1 MRIRLI
7 VAFIVVALLTAVATA
22 WVINLVVPW
31 YPWLGNLVPPIPRLL
46 SHLLYTGSLKYHHG
60 HPSHGGV
67 PPPPGAL
74 AFCLIAGGVLL
85 AAIAGLAFA
94 ASRRVLLPVRR
105 LARAAQRMS
114 GGDLSVRIEPK
125 GRDELAQ
132 LTTTFNGM
140 AAALEGKISELER
153 MEARALQFAG
163 DVSHELRTPLT
174 AMTAVAD
181 ILPGHPGLTGDAAAA
196 AQLVSQEIR
205 HLNRLV
211 HDLIEISRFDA
222 GTAQLVTDNTDVA
235 AAVAACL
242 RARGWADVDTDIPAG
257 LTMPLDRRRFDVI
270 LANLIG
276 NALCHGSP
284 PVTVQAS
291 IQPANDGRAACPAGP
306 RPRPWH
312 PPGSPAARVRTVLQG
327 RYRPV
332 TVRGQRAWPS
342 HRLGEHAP
350 ARRAHRGRQRSRRR
364 RAPHAVAAS
373 PPDRA
378 CHAARRRTGDCDALV
393 TLRGPGQY
401 IGAASL
407 RACMTQ
413 PHLSHLGHPAPG
425 PPGSGPCSP
434 WRSWPRRRC
443 WPRPAAAD
451 HPARRD
457 RRDLVRCALRRRWR
471 SPIACAHTA
480 HRTFPIPTAPG
491 ASR

>member
-22 WVINLVVPW
+22 WVVNQVVPW

-60 HPSHGGV
+60 HQRRSGA

-114 GGDLSVRIEPK
+114 GGDLSVRIEPT

-132 LTTTFNGM
+132 LVTTFNGM
-140 AAALEGKISELER
+140 AAALESKVNELER
-153 MEARALQFAG
+153 MEARARQFAG

-174 AMTAVAD
+174 TMTAVAD

-222 GTAQLVTDNTDVA
+222 GTARLVTDDTGVD

-242 RARGWADVDTDIPAG
+242 RARGWSDVVTDIPAG

-284 PVTVQAS
+284 PVTVQARV
-291 IQPANDGRAACPAGP
+291 QPADDGEQLALLVRDHGPGIPPDALPHVFERFYKADTARSRSEDSGLGLAIAWENTRLHGGRIEAANHPGGGALFTLLLPQSRTGP
-306 RPRPWH
+306 VMLPDDE
-312 PPGSPAARVRTVLQG
+312 L
-327 RYRPV
+327 V
-332 TVRGQRAWPS
+332 TVT
-342 HRLGEHAP
+342 
-350 ARRAHRGRQRSRRR
+350 RS
-364 RAPHAVAAS
+364 
-373 PPDRA
+373 
-378 CHAARRRTGDCDALV
+378 
-393 TLRGPGQY
+393 
-401 IGAASL
+401 
-407 RACMTQ
+407 
-413 PHLSHLGHPAPG
+413 
-425 PPGSGPCSP
+425 
-434 WRSWPRRRC
+434 
-443 WPRPAAAD
+443 
-451 HPARRD
+451 
-457 RRDLVRCALRRRWR
+457 
-471 SPIACAHTA
+471 
-480 HRTFPIPTAPG
+480 
-491 ASR
+491 